1 MIAAFDYGILVWFQS
16 IQSELLTQIFKGITT
31 IGEGGIIWIVVALI
45 LVVCKQT
52 RKIGVTILLALLF
65 SLIIG
70 NLTLKPLIARPRPS
84 WRNPDVI
91 LQISNPTDYSF
102 PSGHTLS
109 SFAAAFGAF
118 LWNRKWGFML
128 LFVAVLM
135 GITRLY
141 FYVHY
146 PTDVLGGAGIGLVLG
161 AFSYSI
167 VKKMWRRWEERR

>member
-1 MIAAFDYGILVWFQS
+1 MIAVFDYGILVWFQS